1 MALATAVVHKGKKMR
16 KKVQNEALSLI
27 RKTARKRCPFE
38 IKFGR
43 CNKAADCPFLHK
55 NTPRKPKE
63 DHNEGDRVEATVI
76 NWHAKYGYGFA
87 RATSGADFYLHK
99 DQLKPKDSTP
109 LQGSKVSFTV
119 QKKHKESEKDRA
131 IDVILN

>member
-1 MALATAVVHKGKKMR
+1 MALATAVVHKGKKML
-16 KKVQNEALSLI
+16 KKERNEALSLI
-27 RKTARKRCPFE
+27 KKTARKRCPFE

-43 CNKAADCPFLHK
+43 CIKAADCPFLHK
-55 NTPRKPKE
+55 NSPRNPKE

-76 NWHAKYGYGFA
+76 SWHAKYGYGFA

-119 QKKHKESEKDRA
+119 QKNHKESEKDRA